1 MQASEIRSCH
11 FPGDRKTARAEFFG
25 LILRML
31 ETPDQG
37 RTTEGEGGEA
47 LLLSVHALKDN
58 SGRTERLLNQKIQK
72 CGGSSL
78 TARSRNLIS
87 TIIQDAERLALRMGA
102 QRAHVMFRRPS
113 HRDLV
118 TLDEYFGHDGGT
130 LPIGTS
136 IQVDLALE
144 PCMVRIGDGRDD
156 LTSIR
161 VISKGSVIGF
171 V

>member
-1 MQASEIRSCH
+1 MQIIRTTPINVCAGLGDQELPL
-11 FPGDRKTARAEFFG
+11 PGDRRTARAEFFS

-37 RTTEGEGGEA
+37 RATEGEGGEA
-47 LLLSVHALKDN
+47 LLRSVHALKDN
-58 SGRTERLLNQKIQK
+58 SGRTERLLNQKMQK

-113 HRDLV
+113 HRDLI
-118 TLDEYFGHDGGT
+118 TLDEYFGHDGGHIAYWDIHPGRPSVGT
-130 LPIGTS
+130 LHG
-136 IQVDLALE
+136 E
-144 PCMVRIGDGRDD
+144 NRGRKRR
-156 LTSIR
+156 SHEH
-161 VISKGSVIGF
+161 
-171 V
+171 